1 MAAHWVGDVDIAVAA
16 ITDWLGR
23 AALFVPSVAI
33 DCDSGVAPCPAC
45 VGGKG
50 WGLKEGVPF
59 RLAPIRLSHH
69 SARVTTPL

>member
-1 MAAHWVGDVDIAVAA
+1 MAAHWVCDIAVTA
-16 ITDWLGR
+16 ITDQLGR

-59 RLAPIRLSHH
+59 RLAPI
-69 SARVTTPL
+69 